1 MSVKKYF
8 NRTGYAFFLYIAV
21 AMGLQFVLSLIVNWI
36 WPLSMTRMIVV
47 WAVSFI
53 PMYLVAAPLCSL
65 FMKKLPKRELYRS
78 DIRFGQLILLFFM
91 AMCLLICGSII
102 GTIVSTAISNTSGL
116 YTDSSLDTLM
126 LSTNPLILLLVVVIV
141 GPIVEELLFRR
152 LLIDRLIVFGDKAA
166 IFISA
171 FMFGIMHGNFEQL
184 FYAFGVGLL
193 FGYVYIRSGNLRYS
207 IFLHMAVNFFG
218 GLLSVVLLNG
228 LDIYQLQYYSMAPGI
243 FSQELINSLGRL
255 LLLALYEIAIIGF
268 AIAGLVL
275 LIRMRK
281 RFMLKKGEMNLTV
294 GQALKKMVT
303 TPGMLLYIAAC
314 AFMFVLNMW
323 PY

>member
-1 MSVKKYF
+1 MSIKKYF
-8 NRTGYAFFLYIAV
+8 NRTGYSFFLYVAV
-21 AMGLQFVLSLIVNWI
+21 AIGLQFLLTLIISRI
-36 WPLSMTRMIVV
+36 WPLSSTRMIIV
-47 WAVSFI
+47 WIVAFV
-53 PMYLVAAPLCSL
+53 PMYFVAAPLCAS
-65 FMKKLPKRELYRS
+65 FMKKLPKKELYRS

-91 AMCLLICGSII
+91 AMCLMICGSIV

-116 YTDSSLDTLM
+116 YADSSLDTIM
-126 LSTNPLILLLVVVIV
+126 SSTNPLILLLVVVIV
-141 GPIVEELLFRR
+141 GPVVEEILFRR

-193 FGYVYIRSGNLRYS
+193 FGYVYIRSGKLRYT

-218 GLLSVVLLNG
+218 GFLQVLILRG
-228 LDIYQLQYYSMAPGI
+228 MDIYQLQYYSVAPGL
-243 FSQELINSLGRL
+243 FSQELLNSLGRL
-255 LLLALYEIAIIGF
+255 ILLALYELAIIGF
-268 AIAGLVL
+268 AITGFVL

-281 RFMLKKGEMNLTV
+281 RFVLKKGEMSLTV
-294 GQALKKMVT
+294 GRTLKQIVT
-303 TPGMLLYIAAC
+303 SPGMLFYIAVC
-314 AFMFVLNMW
+314 VFMFVLNMW